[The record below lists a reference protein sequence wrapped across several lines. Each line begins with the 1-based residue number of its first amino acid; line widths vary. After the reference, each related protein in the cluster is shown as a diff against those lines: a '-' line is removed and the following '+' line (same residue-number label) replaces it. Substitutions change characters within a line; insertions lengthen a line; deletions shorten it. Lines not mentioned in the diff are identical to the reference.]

1 MFQVNKVYLI
11 LFVFHE
17 ELDWMLSVST
27 FHQKKSMA
35 ATRFIL
41 KHCICKSLPGDF
53 NGLSAIEMKYGSI
66 EDRSIAWVEL

>member
-1 MFQVNKVYLI
+1 
-11 LFVFHE
+11 
-17 ELDWMLSVST
+17 
-27 FHQKKSMA
+27 MA